1 MNGPVTNET
10 MSGGTGSADAR
21 VRQRGEYFLSLDPTH
36 LNVDVIAAFF
46 QRDSYWAQQRTR
58 EQVVRSIEG
67 SRVCFG
73 LFLGDPRLAGAEQV
87 GFARVVSDGVTF
99 AWLCDVFVVLEHR
112 GNGLAKWLVAAIVEH
127 PELAAVSMFLLATR
141 DAHSLYDQYGDF
153 ETLQQPERW
162 MRRRRRK
169 A

>member
-1 MNGPVTNET
+1 MNGPVTNEA
-10 MSGGTGSADAR
+10 MSDGRGSENAR
-21 VRQRGEYFLSLDPTH
+21 VRQRGAYFLSLDPEH
-36 LNVDVIAAFF
+36 LDVEVITAFF
-46 QRDSYWAQQRTR
+46 RRESYWAQQRTR

-73 LFLGDPRLAGAEQV
+73 LFLGDPRMPGARLV

-99 AWLCDVFVVLEHR
+99 AWLCDVFVLSEHR
-112 GNGLAKWLVAAIVEH
+112 GHGLSKWLIVAIVEH
-127 PELAAVSMFLLATR
+127 PELAAVSMFVLATR
-141 DAHSLYDQYGDF
+141 DAHALYDRYGDF
-153 ETLQQPERW
+153 EPLQQPERW